1 MIDLQLLSSVP
12 IGMANEAQSFG
23 IDETLVVILD
33 VCSVKVRVPLTLLD
47 GLDFASSSFRCRM
60 ECVTKVT
67 E

>member
-1 MIDLQLLSSVP
+1 MINLQLLSSVL

-47 GLDFASSSFRCRM
+47 
-60 ECVTKVT
+60 
-67 E
+67 